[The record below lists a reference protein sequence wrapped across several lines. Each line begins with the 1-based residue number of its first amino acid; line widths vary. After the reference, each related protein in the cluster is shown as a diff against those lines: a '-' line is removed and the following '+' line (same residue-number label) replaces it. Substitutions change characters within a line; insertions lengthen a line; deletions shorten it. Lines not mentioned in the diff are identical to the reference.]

1 MRTTIGLRY
10 WRFEKNDKRRRLA
23 AYLVLGIV
31 QIGQKL
37 DFRDRHKAI
46 MPHPDGEAQYGLFV
60 EQCIK
65 HPRRAEFLL
74 QTLGHPVHPAL
85 ARHIFAKQRDIGV
98 AQHQIGER
106 KVDGLR
112 QRHRLGQIALILGK
126 QRITGRC
133 IR

>member
-1 MRTTIGLRY
+1 MPAKALLVGKSCDADDHRVAILAVREEGQS
-10 WRFEKNDKRRRLA
+10 RRLA

-65 HPRRAEFLL
+65 DPRRAEFLL
-74 QTLGHPVHPAL
+74 QPLGHPVHPAL
-85 ARHIFAKQRDIGV
+85 ARHIFAK
-98 AQHQIGER
+98 
-106 KVDGLR
+106 
-112 QRHRLGQIALILGK
+112 
-126 QRITGRC
+126 
-133 IR
+133 